1 MKKQIILVALLL
13 FSYVLFAIALTL
25 FDWAYYVNNPS
36 AFNSYLG
43 YAFGSVLLLNG
54 LILNISTIIILMKKF
69 FIDKK

>member
-1 MKKQIILVALLL
+1 MKKQIILIALLL
-13 FSYVLFAIALTL
+13 FSYVLLAIALTL
-25 FDWAYYVNNPS
+25 INMSYYINHPE